1 MKRFIAAVAVAA
13 SGLGIQIQP
22 AAAQSYPIDCAI
34 LLCLAG
40 GWPTSVPCARARA
53 EFIRRIT
60 PWPIEPPLQ
69 IWRCPM
75 NTAIRVLPGEEKLP
89 RFWDA
94 GFASGSASRQSLS
107 GTGWQPANP
116 HAVSGPAVLQLGPDR
131 AALRNCFL
139 QLARAVG
146 SGADIDI
153 SGREFDFVRSIDV
166 WHVRYS
172 ATVTGS
178 AKNCFIRDQTDH
190 GSYGVQGDFRWTG
203 SAARL
208 SPAWIRPR
216 YDCNNPGTMRAV
228 GVSWT
233 DSFGVTGH
241 EVVTY

>member
-1 MKRFIAAVAVAA
+1 MKRFFAAVAVAA
-13 SGLGIQIQP
+13 SGLGIHVQP

-40 GWPTSVPCARARA
+40 GWPASVPCAKARA

-75 NTAIRVLPGEEKLP
+75 NTAFRVSPGEEKRP

-94 GFASGSASRQSLS
+94 GFAPGPVFPSRVIDAAVP
-107 GTGWQPANP
+107 PANP
-116 HAVSGPAVLQLGPDR
+116 EIGPVLAVLWRDPDR
-131 AALRNCFL
+131 ATMRNSFL
-139 QLARAVG
+139 QLAQAIG

-172 ATVTGS
+172 AALMGS

-190 GSYGVQGDFRWTG
+190 GSYGLQGDFRWTR
-203 SAARL
+203 SAARQ

-216 YDCNNPGTMRAV
+216 YDCNNPGSMRAV

>member
-1 MKRFIAAVAVAA
+1 MKRLLRAALYAA
-13 SGLGIQIQP
+13 AGFGLQVQP
-22 AAAQSYPIDCAI
+22 GVAQSYPIDCAI

-40 GWPTSVPCARARA
+40 GWPASAPCAAARA

-60 PWPIEPPLQ
+60 PWPVEPPLQ

-75 NTAIRVLPGEEKLP
+75 NTAFRVLPGKEKLP
-89 RFWDA
+89 RYWDA
-94 GFASGSASRQSLS
+94 GFASGPAFLRPLS
-107 GTGWQPANP
+107 DTGGQLANP
-116 HAVSGPAVLQLGPDR
+116 DAVSGPAVLRLGPDR
-131 AALRNCFL
+131 AALRNRFL
-139 QLARAVG
+139 QLAQAVG

-172 ATVTGS
+172 VTLTGS
-178 AKNCFIRDQTDH
+178 AKNCFITDKTDH

-208 SPAWIRPR
+208 SPSWIRPAF
-216 YDCNNPGTMRAV
+216 DCNNPGMLRAV

-233 DSFGVTGH
+233 DAFGVRGH

>member
-1 MKRFIAAVAVAA
+1 MKRLVATAMLVAA
-13 SGLGIQIQP
+13 GLGLQP
-22 AAAQSYPIDCAI
+22 WPAEAQSYPIDCAI

-40 GWPTSVPCARARA
+40 GWPASVPCARARA

-75 NTAIRVLPGEEKLP
+75 
-89 RFWDA
+89 
-94 GFASGSASRQSLS
+94 
-107 GTGWQPANP
+107 
-116 HAVSGPAVLQLGPDR
+116 H
-131 AALRNCFL
+131 AALRLPEGQAGPYLLRDASFAPGSAPLSLSRGAKVRGSDPRETPAPAVFRAGEDGVDVRKRFL
-139 QLARAVG
+139 QLAQAVG

-172 ATVTGS
+172 VRLTGS
-178 AKNCFIRDQTDH
+178 SQNCVISDQTDH
-190 GSYGVQGDFRWTG
+190 GSYGVQGDFRWTR

-216 YDCNNPGTMRAV
+216 FDCSNPGAMRAV

-233 DSFGVTGH
+233 DSFGVQGR